1 TKISLGIRLDAIRRT
16 GFSNLTAASEPIMDY
31 LAVKVPNWSKGQ
43 AKRLGT
49 RRQAKGQIVAFG
61 RSLESALMKAIESM
75 TNERIDSMLT
85 QFLNIDD
92 FQLEENL

>member
-1 TKISLGIRLDAIRRT
+1 MNPSFNRLSVLISAITAYPLADITKISLGIRLDAIRRT

-49 RRQAKGQIVAFG
+49 RRQA
-61 RSLESALMKAIESM
+61 
-75 TNERIDSMLT
+75 RIK
-85 QFLNIDD
+85 
-92 FQLEENL
+92 